1 MIKRIRDFAK
11 IKEERKREIREEIV
25 SLEKQIANLEKE
37 RNSIISEIAAREVDG
52 DKTISELSE
61 EGANGLKELDSK
73 IYELRTTIDIKN
85 EIIKNI
91 DKRKLQLQDSLLIE
105 EIKEMKD
112 EYMIKQDIANV
123 IELIK
128 QVNRDVDSIRN
139 KIYELSDISISVT
152 KYEDLLVDG
161 LKEVVDSVFKELAFE
176 AIREID
182 RFDLNGIIGS
192 DRKLRGLRTELG
204 DISKP
209 INLKKK
215 LGL

>member
-91 DKRKLQLQDSLLIE
+91 DKKKLQLQDSLLIE

-139 KIYELSDISISVT
+139 KIYEL
-152 KYEDLLVDG
+152 
-161 LKEVVDSVFKELAFE
+161 
-176 AIREID
+176 
-182 RFDLNGIIGS
+182 
-192 DRKLRGLRTELG
+192 
-204 DISKP
+204 
-209 INLKKK
+209 
-215 LGL
+215 